1 MAIANEIAL
10 VRMSNKAST
19 DLTGKEGY
27 IAVYDSGVKLAATA
41 SLAGALGAIV
51 EGGVSSSDVAIAGAF
66 PGVVRLK
73 AGGSI
78 TAGAKLKVVDG
89 GTVQAYSSGA
99 GTVIGVALQS
109 AASDELFEAV
119 LRTPITFAS

>member
-1 MAIANEIAL
+1 MIIANETAL
-10 VRMSNKAST
+10 VRMANKAST

-27 IAVYDSGVKLAATA
+27 IAVYDSGVALAATA

-51 EGGVSSSDVAIAGAF
+51 EGGANRSDVAIAGAF
-66 PGVVRLK
+66 GGVVRLK

-78 TAGAKLKVVDG
+78 TAGAKLKVVNG
-89 GTVQAYSSGA
+89 GKVEAYSSGA
-99 GTVIGVALQS
+99 GTVVGVALQ
-109 AASDELFEAV
+109 AAAADELFEAV

>member
-1 MAIANEIAL
+1 MIIANETAL
-10 VRMSNKAST
+10 VRMANKAST

-27 IAVYDSGVKLAATA
+27 IAVYDSGVALAATA

-51 EGGVSSSDVAIAGAF
+51 EGGANSSDVAIAGAF
-66 PGVVRLK
+66 GGVVRLK

-78 TAGAKLKVVDG
+78 TAGAKLKVVNG
-89 GTVQAYSSGA
+89 GKVEAYSSGA
-99 GTVIGVALQS
+99 GTVVGVALQ
-109 AASDELFEAV
+109 AAAADELFEAV

>member
-1 MAIANEIAL
+1 MAIANETAL

-27 IAVYDSGVKLAATA
+27 IAVYDSGLKPAATA
-41 SLAGALGAIV
+41 SLASALGAIV
-51 EGGVSSSDVAIAGAF
+51 EGGVNSSDIAIAGAF

-73 AGGSI
+73 AGGAI
-78 TAGAKLKVVDG
+78 TVGAKLKVVDG

-99 GTVIGVALQS
+99 GTVVGVALQ
-109 AASDELFEAV
+109 AAAQDDLFEAV
-119 LRTPITFAS
+119 LLTPTTCAS